1 MSETENKIVKNYIAQ
16 VKQKLPEWL
25 KWKDDELK
33 NVLEDLEA
41 QLYGEARA
49 ISQGEALTD
58 ADFQEAIRR
67 MGPPESIAK
76 LYKLRGT
83 PKFYLTQEL
92 FDFYLR
98 SLLFFFGIVIFINII
113 VGVFQFFFRVWW
125 QVLGGIVSG
134 IWIGCLIAAIVIT
147 IVFVYFSMEGFLP
160 EDFGVIPRRLAILFP
175 FNFTEEYMEETR
187 LYTKQRIEEAK
198 SIGREKLAE
207 AKMRM
212 EEKFAEK
219 QILREEKSAEKQ
231 ILREEKRAEAKLLRK
246 QKMEEA
252 KVLRKQKLEE
262 AKEKRAFKKTQPITI
277 GELIFGTTAGII
289 FGLLLILQPFSVTG
303 LMQQAFL
310 DWLQYFGM
318 LIFVSGL
325 FSLIRLVIGVSNY
338 TGQQVFLIIGALYK
352 LLYVPLFVFLL
363 NNPQIFPIS
372 LFSGGAIVSIPSD
385 PTSILFIIY
394 FGVIILIIVGIFG
407 GMIGNFVK
415 VGKYSK
421 LKKAY

>member
-1 MSETENKIVKNYIAQ
+1 MSETENKVVKNYIFQ
-16 VKQKLPEWL
+16 VKNKLPEWL
-25 KWKDDELK
+25 KWKEDELK

-41 QLYGEARA
+41 QLYGEART
-49 ISQGEALTD
+49 ISQGEEVTD
-58 ADFQEAIRR
+58 ADLHEAIRR
-67 MGPPESIAK
+67 MGSPESIAK

-98 SLLFFFGIVIFINII
+98 SLFFFFGIVIFINII
-113 VGVFQFFFRVWW
+113 VAVFQFIIRIDVWW
-125 QVLGGIVSG
+125 QVLGGMISG

-160 EDFGVIPRRLAILFP
+160 EDFGIIPRRLAILFP
-175 FNFTEEYMEETR
+175 FNFTEEDMEETR
-187 LYTKQRIEEAK
+187 AYTKQHIEEAK
-198 SIGREKLAE
+198 LIGKEKLAE
-207 AKMRM
+207 AKIRV

-219 QILREEKSAEKQ
+219 K
-231 ILREEKRAEAKLLRK
+231 ILREEKRIESKLLRK

-252 KVLRKQKLEE
+252 KALRKQKLEE
-262 AKEKRAFKKTQPITI
+262 AKEKRSIKKTQPVTI

-289 FGLLLILQPFSVTG
+289 FGLLLIIQPFSVTG
-303 LMQQAFL
+303 LMGLAFS
-310 DWLQYFGM
+310 DWLQIFGF

-352 LLYVPLFVFLL
+352 ISYIPLFLFLL
-363 NNPQIFPIS
+363 NEPQIFPIS
-372 LFSGGAIVSIPSD
+372 LFSGGAISSIPAD
-385 PTSILFIIY
+385 PTNVTFIIY
-394 FGVIILIIVGIFG
+394 FWVIILIIVGTFG

>member
-1 MSETENKIVKNYIAQ
+1 MSDSENKVVKKYIAQ

-25 KWKDDELK
+25 KWKEDELK

-41 QLYGEARA
+41 QIYGEAQS
-49 ISQGEALTD
+49 ISQGEELTD
-58 ADFQEAIRR
+58 ADLHEAIRR

-98 SLLFFFGIVIFINII
+98 SLFFFFGIVIFINII
-113 VGVFQFFFRVWW
+113 VAVFQFFFRVWW
-125 QVLGGIVSG
+125 EVLGGMLSG
-134 IWIGCLIAAIVIT
+134 IWIGCLISAIVIT

-160 EDFGVIPRRLAILFP
+160 EDFGIIPRRLAILFP
-175 FNFTEEYMEETR
+175 FNFTEEYMEDTR
-187 LYTKQRIEEAK
+187 VYTKQRIEEAK
-198 SIGREKLAE
+198 LIGKEKLAE
-207 AKMRM
+207 AKVRI

-219 QILREEKSAEKQ
+219 R
-231 ILREEKRAEAKLLRK
+231 ILREEKRIETKL
-246 QKMEEA
+246 
-252 KVLRKQKLEE
+252 LRKQKLEE
-262 AKEKRAFKKTQPITI
+262 AKALRKQKLKEAKEKRLIKKTQPITI

-289 FGLLLILQPFSVTG
+289 FGLLLIIQPFSVAG
-303 LMQQAFL
+303 LMEPAFL
-310 DWLQYFGM
+310 DWLQIFGF

-338 TGQQVFLIIGALYK
+338 TGQQVFLVIGAIYNLAYI
-352 LLYVPLFVFLL
+352 PLFVLL
-363 NNPQIFPIS
+363 INQPEIFPIS
-372 LFSGGAIVSIPSD
+372 LFSGGNITAIPAD
-385 PTSILFIIY
+385 PTNIIFIVY
-394 FGVIILIIVGIFG
+394 FWVIIVIILGIMG
-407 GMIGNFVK
+407 GMIGNFFK

>member
-1 MSETENKIVKNYIAQ
+1 MSESQNKIVKNYLNS
-16 VKQKLPEWL
+16 VKQKIPEWL
-25 KWKDDELK
+25 KWKEDELK

-49 ISQGEALTD
+49 ISQGEELTD
-58 ADFQEAIRR
+58 ADLQEAIRR
-67 MGPPESIAK
+67 MGTPDSIAK
-76 LYKLRGT
+76 LYKNRGT
-83 PKFYLTQEL
+83 PKFFLTQEL

-98 SLLFFFGIVIFINII
+98 SLFFFFGIVIFINII
-113 VGVFQFFFRVWW
+113 VGVFQFFFRAWW
-125 QVLGGIVSG
+125 EVLGGILSG

-160 EDFGVIPRRLAILFP
+160 EDFGIIPRRLAILFP
-175 FNFTEEYMEETR
+175 FSFTEEYMDETR
-187 LYTKQRIEEAK
+187 AYTKQRIEEAK
-198 SIGREKLAE
+198 LIGKEKLAE
-207 AKMRM
+207 AKMRI
-212 EEKFAEK
+212 EEKFADK
-219 QILREEKSAEKQ
+219 RIQ
-231 ILREEKRAEAKLLRK
+231 REEKRVEAKI
-246 QKMEEA
+246 
-252 KVLRKQKLEE
+252 LRKQKLEEAKALRKQKLKE

-303 LMQQAFL
+303 LMQPAFL
-310 DWLQYFGM
+310 NWLYYFGL

-338 TGQQVFLIIGALYK
+338 TGQQIFLVIGALYK
-352 LLYVPLFVFLL
+352 ISYVPLFVFLL
-363 NNPQIFPIS
+363 NEPQIFPIN
-372 LFSGGAIVSIPSD
+372 LFSGGVISSIPSD
-385 PTSILFIIY
+385 PSNIIFIIY

>member
-1 MSETENKIVKNYIAQ
+1 MSETENKVVKNYIAQ

-25 KWKDDELK
+25 KWKEDELK

-49 ISQGEALTD
+49 ISQGENLTD
-58 ADFQEAIRR
+58 ADLQEAIRR
-67 MGPPESIAK
+67 MGTPESIAK
-76 LYKLRGT
+76 LYKNRGT
-83 PKFYLTQEL
+83 PKFYITQEL
-92 FDFYLR
+92 FNFYLR

-113 VGVFQFFFRVWW
+113 VGVFQFFFRNWW
-125 QVLGGIVSG
+125 EVLAGMFSG

-147 IVFVYFSMEGFLP
+147 IVFVYFSIEGFLP
-160 EDFGVIPRRLAILFP
+160 EDFGIIPRRLAILFP
-175 FNFTEEYMEETR
+175 FNFTEEYMEGTR
-187 LYTKQRIEEAK
+187 VYTKQRIEEAK
-198 SIGREKLAE
+198 LIGKEKLAE
-207 AKMRM
+207 AKVRM

-219 QILREEKSAEKQ
+219 R
-231 ILREEKRAEAKLLRK
+231 ILREEKRVETKILRK

-252 KVLRKQKLEE
+252 KALRKQKLEE
-262 AKEKRAFKKTQPITI
+262 AKEKRKFKKTQPVTI

-289 FGLLLILQPFSVTG
+289 FGLLLITQPFSVTG

-310 DWLQYFGM
+310 DWLQIFGF

-325 FSLIRLVIGVSNY
+325 FQLIRLVIGVSNY
-338 TGQQVFLIIGALYK
+338 TGQQVFLVLGALYK

-363 NNPQIFPIS
+363 NGPQIFPIS
-372 LFSGGAIVSIPSD
+372 LFSGGVISSIPSD
-385 PTSILFIIY
+385 PTNITFIIY

>member
-1 MSETENKIVKNYIAQ
+1 MNDFENQVVKNYIAQ

-25 KWKDDELK
+25 KWKEDELK

-41 QLYGEARA
+41 QLYGEART
-49 ISQGEALTD
+49 ISQREEVTD
-58 ADFQEAIRR
+58 ADLREAIRR
-67 MGPPESIAK
+67 MGSPESIAK

-83 PKFYLTQEL
+83 PKFYITQEL

-98 SLLFFFGIVIFINII
+98 SLFFFFGIVIFINII
-113 VGVFQFFFRVWW
+113 VAVFQFFFRPFWG
-125 QVLGGIVSG
+125 VLGGMLSG

-160 EDFGVIPRRLAILFP
+160 EDFGVIPRRLAIIFP
-175 FNFTEEYMEETR
+175 FNFTEEDMEETR
-187 LYTKQRIEEAK
+187 AYTKQRIEQAK
-198 SIGREKLAE
+198 LIGREKLEE
-207 AKMRM
+207 AKIRVD
-212 EEKFAEK
+212 EKLAEK
-219 QILREEKSAEKQ
+219 RIM
-231 ILREEKRAEAKLLRK
+231 REEKRIEAKILRK

-252 KVLRKQKLEE
+252 KALRKQKLEE
-262 AKEKRAFKKTQPITI
+262 AKEKRLIKKTQPVTV

-289 FGLLLILQPFSVTG
+289 FGLLLIMQPFSVTG
-303 LMQQAFL
+303 LMQPAFL
-310 DWLQYFGM
+310 DWLQIFGF

-352 LLYVPLFVFLL
+352 FSYIPLFIFLL
-363 NNPQIFPIS
+363 NYPQIFPIS
-372 LFSGGAIVSIPSD
+372 LFSGGAISSIPAD
-385 PTSILFIIY
+385 PTNLTFIIY
-394 FGVIILIIVGIFG
+394 FWVIILIIVGT
-407 GMIGNFVK
+407 FVK

>member
-1 MSETENKIVKNYIAQ
+1 MSETENKVVKNYIAR
-16 VKQKLPEWL
+16 VKIKMPEWL
-25 KWKDDELK
+25 KWKEDELK

-41 QLYGEARA
+41 QLYGEAQS
-49 ISQGEALTD
+49 ISQGEELTD
-58 ADFQEAIRR
+58 ADLQEAIRR
-67 MGPPESIAK
+67 MGTPESIAK
-76 LYKLRGT
+76 LYKNRGT
-83 PKFYLTQEL
+83 PKFFLTQEL

-98 SLLFFFGIVIFINII
+98 SLFFFFAIIIFINII
-113 VGVFQFFFRVWW
+113 VGVFQFLFRAWW
-125 QVLGGIVSG
+125 EVLGGMLSG
-134 IWIGCLIAAIVIT
+134 IWIGCLISAIVIT

-160 EDFGVIPRRLAILFP
+160 EDFGIIPRRLAILFP

-187 LYTKQRIEEAK
+187 VYTKQRIEEAK
-198 SIGREKLAE
+198 LIGKEKLAE
-207 AKMRM
+207 AKIRI

-219 QILREEKSAEKQ
+219 R
-231 ILREEKRAEAKLLRK
+231 ILREEKRIEAKLLRK
-246 QKMEEA
+246 QKLEEA
-252 KVLRKQKLEE
+252 KALRKQKLKE
-262 AKEKRAFKKTQPITI
+262 AKEKRAFKKTQPVTI

-310 DWLQYFGM
+310 DWLYYFGL

-338 TGQQVFLIIGALYK
+338 TGQQIFLIIGALYK
-352 LLYVPLFVFLL
+352 ISYVPLFVFLL
-363 NNPQIFPIS
+363 NAPQIFPIN
-372 LFSGGAIVSIPSD
+372 LFSGGIISFIPSD
-385 PTSILFIIY
+385 PSSIIFIIY

>member
-1 MSETENKIVKNYIAQ
+1 MSETENLIVKNYINS
-16 VKQKLPEWL
+16 VKVKLPEWL
-25 KWKDDELK
+25 KWKEDELK
-33 NVLEDLEA
+33 GVLEDLEA
-41 QLYGEARA
+41 QLYGEARN
-49 ISQGEALTD
+49 ISQGEELSD
-58 ADFQEAIRR
+58 ADFHEAIRR

-76 LYKLRGT
+76 LYKQRGT

-98 SLLFFFGIVIFINII
+98 SLFFFFGIVILINII
-113 VGVFQFFFRVWW
+113 VAVFQFIIRIDVWW
-125 QVLGGIVSG
+125 QVLGGMLSG

-160 EDFGVIPRRLAILFP
+160 EDFGIIPRRLAILFP

-187 LYTKQRIEEAK
+187 AYTKQRIERAK
-198 SIGREKLAE
+198 LIGKEKLAE
-207 AKMRM
+207 AKIRM

-219 QILREEKSAEKQ
+219 RLV
-231 ILREEKRAEAKLLRK
+231 REEKRIEAKL
-246 QKMEEA
+246 
-252 KVLRKQKLEE
+252 LRKQKLEE
-262 AKEKRAFKKTQPITI
+262 AKALRKLKLEEAKDKKLFKKSQPVTI

-289 FGLLLILQPFSVTG
+289 FGLLLIIQPFSVTG

-310 DWLQYFGM
+310 DWLQIFGF

-338 TGQQVFLIIGALYK
+338 TGQQVFLIIGAIYK
-352 LLYVPLFVFLL
+352 ISYIPLFLILL
-363 NNPQIFPIS
+363 NAPQIFPIS
-372 LFSGGAIVSIPSD
+372 LFSGGAISSIPSD
-385 PTSILFIIY
+385 PTNIVFMIY
-394 FGVIILIIVGIFG
+394 FWVIILTIVGTFG

>member
-1 MSETENKIVKNYIAQ
+1 MSETENKVVKNYIAQ

-25 KWKDDELK
+25 KWKEDELK
-33 NVLEDLEA
+33 NVLGDLEA
-41 QLYGEARA
+41 QLYGEARS

-58 ADFQEAIRR
+58 ADLQEAIRR
-67 MGPPESIAK
+67 MGSPESIAK
-76 LYKLRGT
+76 LYKQRGT

-92 FDFYLR
+92 FNFYLR

-125 QVLGGIVSG
+125 EVLGGILSG

-160 EDFGVIPRRLAILFP
+160 EDFGIIPRRLAILFP
-175 FNFTEEYMEETR
+175 FNFTEEYMEGTR
-187 LYTKQRIEEAK
+187 VYTKQRIEEAK
-198 SIGREKLAE
+198 LMGKEKLAE
-207 AKMRM
+207 AKVRM

-219 QILREEKSAEKQ
+219 R
-231 ILREEKRAEAKLLRK
+231 ILREEKRVETKILRK

-252 KVLRKQKLEE
+252 KALRKQKLEE
-262 AKEKRAFKKTQPITI
+262 AKEKRKFKKSQPVTI
-277 GELIFGTTAGII
+277 AELIFGTTAGII

-310 DWLQYFGM
+310 DWLQIFGF

-325 FSLIRLVIGVSNY
+325 FQLIRLVIGVSNY
-338 TGQQVFLIIGALYK
+338 TGQQVFLVLGAFYR

-363 NNPQIFPIS
+363 NAPQIFPIN
-372 LFSGGAIVSIPSD
+372 LFSGGVISSIPSD
-385 PTSILFIIY
+385 PSNIIFIIY

>member
-1 MSETENKIVKNYIAQ
+1 MSDSENKVVKKYIAQ

-25 KWKDDELK
+25 KWKEDELK

-41 QLYGEARA
+41 QIYGEARS
-49 ISQGEALTD
+49 ISQGEELTD
-58 ADFQEAIRR
+58 ADLHEAIRR

-98 SLLFFFGIVIFINII
+98 SLFFFFGIVIFINII
-113 VGVFQFFFRVWW
+113 VAVFQFFFRVWW
-125 QVLGGIVSG
+125 EVLGGMLSG
-134 IWIGCLIAAIVIT
+134 IWIGCLISAIVIT

-160 EDFGVIPRRLAILFP
+160 EDFGIIPRRLAILFP
-175 FNFTEEYMEETR
+175 FNFTEEYMEDTR
-187 LYTKQRIEEAK
+187 VYTKQRIEEAK
-198 SIGREKLAE
+198 LIGKEKLAE
-207 AKMRM
+207 AKVRI

-219 QILREEKSAEKQ
+219 R
-231 ILREEKRAEAKLLRK
+231 ILREEKRIETKL
-246 QKMEEA
+246 
-252 KVLRKQKLEE
+252 LRKQKLEE
-262 AKEKRAFKKTQPITI
+262 AKALRKQKLKEAKEKRLIKKTQPITI

-289 FGLLLILQPFSVTG
+289 FGLLLIIQPFSVAG
-303 LMQQAFL
+303 LMEPAFL
-310 DWLQYFGM
+310 DWLQIFGF

-338 TGQQVFLIIGALYK
+338 TGQQVFLVIGAIYNLAYI
-352 LLYVPLFVFLL
+352 PLFVLL
-363 NNPQIFPIS
+363 INQPEIFPIS
-372 LFSGGAIVSIPSD
+372 LFSGGNITAIPAD
-385 PTSILFIIY
+385 PTNIIFIVY
-394 FGVIILIIVGIFG
+394 FWVIIVIILGIMG
-407 GMIGNFVK
+407 GMIGNFFK